1 LGIDDFSSKKREI
14 FNTIFVDND
23 KKKKVEVINS
33 REKDDV
39 VEKLKLFKKVK
50 TVTRDF
56 SQTYKNAIKEALPK
70 AKQIV
75 DRFHIFKNLTDDLN
89 NYIKRTIAD
98 TIKII
103 DNKEKEIK
111 EEKRILNRRQQNKK
125 DSAERKW
132 KVIQEVQRLYKDGY
146 NKSEIS
152 RKMNITRVTV
162 NTYLSQKQP
171 LERSTHSILD
181 PYVPMIKKLIL
192 EGKKINEIYDEI
204 KANGYKG
211 KTSLFTSRLREIRQE
226 VRTNTKYLKRS
237 KIKKLLFYDIEEI
250 KDENLKNDLKEYLE
264 TNKELNKVLNMIRN
278 FKEIIFSKKPR
289 KLAKWIREAKKINVK
304 ELNSFVTLIES
315 DLEAVKNAIKYD
327 YSNGLT
333 EGFNNKTKV
342 IKRIMYG
349 RCSFDLL
356 RLKILA

>member
-1 LGIDDFSSKKREI
+1 MGIDDFSSKKREI

-23 KKKKVEVINS
+23 KNKKVEVINS

-56 SQTYKNAIKEALPK
+56 SQTYKNAISEALPK

-75 DRFHIFKNLTDDLN
+75 DRFHILKNLTDDLN
-89 NYIKRTIAD
+89 EYIKRNIKE
-98 TIKII
+98 TIKMI
-103 DNKEKEIK
+103 DVKGKAVIDEAI
-111 EEKRILNRRQQNKK
+111 ILNRRQRNKK
-125 DSAERKW
+125 ESAKKKW
-132 KVIQEVQRLYKDGY
+132 ELIQEVQKLYKEGY
-146 NKSEIS
+146 NKSTIAKKVKIS
-152 RKMNITRVTV
+152 RQTV
-162 NTYLSQKQP
+162 YIYLEQRQP
-171 LERSTHSILD
+171 LERSTNSILD
-181 PYVPMIKKLIL
+181 PYIPMIKKLIL
-192 EGKKINEIYDEI
+192 KGKKVFEIYNEI
-204 KANGYKG
+204 KANGYQG
-211 KTSLFTSRLREIRQE
+211 KTSLFTSRLRGIRQE
-226 VRTNTKYLKRS
+226 ARTNIKYIKRS

-250 KDENLKNDLKEYLE
+250 KDKNLKNDLKEYLE
-264 TNKELNKVLNMIRN
+264 TNKELNELLNMIRK
-278 FKEIIFSKKPR
+278 FKEIMFSKKPR
-289 KLAKWIREAKKINVK
+289 KLSKWIKEAKKINVK
-304 ELNSFVTLIES
+304 ELTNFITLIES
-315 DLEAVKNAIKYD
+315 DIEAVKNAIKYD